1 MGFAMAK
8 DALPPLNWLR
18 AFEAAARHLSFTLAA
33 QELNL
38 TQSAISQ
45 HVRSLENFLG
55 QKLFIRDTRAL
66 RLSVAGSNYL
76 PTVREAFDILAIG
89 TRSFVQE
96 RSKTTVTLQCNMSF
110 SAYWIAPRLQRLI
123 AAHPSVRLDII
134 NTIWDTDHGSP
145 RADIEIRFG
154 RASDMSDAAIRL
166 GQESFYP
173 VCSPKFAALH
183 KDWQE
188 APLFDC
194 AGVLDNWDMW
204 LKDQNLRLPDGAQV
218 HSCSTYLVSMTAA
231 QHGAGFALSHDSLA
245 QYGIERGDL
254 VRPFEHKAAMVEGY
268 YLLPP
273 PTHGRR
279 PAVQA
284 TLDWMMA
291 EFEGGGI
298 V

>member
-1 MGFAMAK
+1 MGFLMAK

-96 RSKTTVTLQCNMSF
+96 RSKSTVTLQCNMSF
-110 SAYWIAPRLQRLI
+110 SAYWIAPRLHRLI
-123 AAHPSVRLDII
+123 AAHPTVRLDIV
-134 NTIWDTDHGSP
+134 NTIWDTDHGTP
-145 RADIEIRFG
+145 RTDIEIRFG
-154 RASDMSDAAIRL
+154 RPSDMSESARSL
-166 GQESFYP
+166 GAEYFYP
-173 VCSPKFAALH
+173 VCSPETAARNP
-183 KDWQE
+183 DWRE
-188 APLFDC
+188 APLLDC
-194 AGVLDNWDMW
+194 AGVLDNWDRW
-204 LKDQNLRLPDGAQV
+204 LRDQGLALPEGAQI
-218 HSCSTYLVSMTAA
+218 HTCSTYLVSITAA
-231 QHGAGFALSHDSLA
+231 QHGAGLAMAHDSVA
-245 QYGIERGDL
+245 QYGLERGTL
-254 VRPFEHKAAMVEGY
+254 VRPFEHRAKMVEGY

-273 PTHGRR
+273 PIHARR
-279 PAVQA
+279 PAVQ
-284 TLDWMMA
+284 TVLDWFTT
-291 EFEGGGI
+291 EFEAGDFA
-298 V
+298 

>member
-1 MGFAMAK
+1 MAK
-8 DALPPLNWLR
+8 DTLPPLNWLR

-55 QKLFIRDTRAL
+55 QNLFIRETRAL

-76 PTVREAFDILAIG
+76 PTVREAFDVLAVG

-96 RSKTTVTLQCNMSF
+96 KSKATVVLQCNMSF
-110 SAYWIAPRLQRLI
+110 SAYWIAPRLHRLMST
-123 AAHPSVRLDII
+123 HPDVRLDIV
-134 NTIWDTDHGSP
+134 NTIWDTDHGTP

-154 RASDMSDAAIRL
+154 RPSDMSDSAIRL
-166 GQESFYP
+166 GEEHFYP
-173 VCSPKFAALH
+173 VCSPEFAKAFP
-183 KDWQE
+183 DWRV

-194 AGVLDNWDMW
+194 AGVLDNWSRW
-204 LKDQNLRLPDGAQV
+204 LKDQSLSLPEGAHI

-245 QYGIERGDL
+245 QYGLERGTL
-254 VRPFEHKAAMVEGY
+254 VCPFEHRAKMVEGY
-268 YLLPP
+268 YLHPP
-273 PTHGRR
+273 PVHGRR
-279 PAVQA
+279 LAVQA
-284 TLDWMMA
+284 VLDWLMA
-291 EFEGGGI
+291 EFEGRNMI
-298 V
+298 